1 MSFPIYKQPDLKD
14 CGPTCLRIISKYYGR
29 NIPLQ
34 EIRNLS
40 ETTREGS
47 SLLGLSDA
55 AENLGFKSLG
65 VKIDFNTLAEEV
77 PFPCIVHWNKQH
89 FVVVYD
95 IVKSKKYNVKSIT
108 GKVQNTSDNRHFTIK
123 ISDPS
128 YGLISYTQEEF
139 IKNWIGENADEHTEE
154 GIALILETTPA
165 FFSEENSL
173 SFGEGRSEDKTSIR
187 FLFNYLFKYKSL
199 VVQLAI
205 GLLAGSLLS
214 LIFPFLTQSIV
225 DVGIQNQDLNF
236 IYLVLI
242 AQLMLFFGRMGIEV
256 IRSWI
261 LLHLSA
267 RINISIISDFFIKLM
282 KLPISFFDTR
292 MTGDI
297 MQRINDH
304 RRIEQLLTNSS
315 LNTLFS
321 LVNLIIFS
329 VVLLFYD
336 YRLFLVYLF
345 GAVSY
350 IVWILF
356 FLKKRKEL
364 DYKRFSQISQEQSKV
379 IELVNGMQEI
389 KMHNAEKQ
397 KRWSWEFLQ
406 VKLFKIQIKSLS
418 LEQWQSVGGN
428 FINQMKDIFVSF
440 LSAKL
445 VLSGNLTLGMM
456 LAVQYIIGQLNS
468 PLMQLIDFIKQ
479 YQDAKISLER
489 LGEIHNKEDEENHDE
504 QYVSEIP
511 QKDIIV
517 KDVSFRYIGSDNFVF
532 ENLNLSIP
540 YQKTTAIVGTSGS
553 GKTTLLKLLMKF
565 YEPTKGE
572 IGFAKNSTENLTQ
585 TKEHAKSPLLGK
597 SAGLADSVE
606 RNRNERGKG
615 DLGVRLKNIPP
626 KLWRNHCGVVMQEG
640 YVFNDT
646 IAENI
651 AVGEDSIDKQKLRK
665 SVEIANIKDFI
676 ESLPLSYNTKIGNEG
691 IGISGGQK
699 QRLFIARAVYKE
711 PECIFFDEA
720 TSSLDANNEKI
731 IMENLEQFFK
741 GKTAIVIAHRLS
753 TVKHADKIIVLDK
766 GKVVEE
772 GNHTELVALKGE
784 YFRLVRNQL
793 ELDN

>member
-1 MSFPIYKQPDLKD
+1 MKKFPHYTQPDIKD
-14 CGPTCLRIISKYYGR
+14 CGPTCLRIVSKYYGKG
-29 NIPLQ
+29 ISLQ
-34 EIRNLS
+34 QIRNLS

-47 SLLGLSDA
+47 SLFGLSDA
-55 AENLGFKSLG
+55 AENLGFRTLG
-65 VKIDFNTLAEEV
+65 IKIDFNTLADEV
-77 PFPCIVHWNKQH
+77 PLPCICHWNKQH
-89 FVVVYD
+89 FVVIYKID
-95 IVKSKKYNVKSIT
+95 KT
-108 GKVQNTSDNRHFTIK
+108 GKVY

-128 YGLISYTQEEF
+128 YGLITYSKEEF
-139 IKNWIGENADEHTEE
+139 IKFWIGNNADESTEE
-154 GIALILETTPA
+154 GVILALETTPS
-165 FFSEENSL
+165 FFQNEFDEDQSKASFSFL
-173 SFGEGRSEDKTSIR
+173 SK
-187 FLFNYLFKYKSL
+187 YLLKYRSL
-199 VVQLAI
+199 VIQLAV

-236 IYLVLI
+236 IYLVLL
-242 AQLMLFFGRMGIEV
+242 AQIMLFIGRTGIEV

-304 RRIEQLLTNSS
+304 HRIEQLLTTSS

-329 VVLLFYD
+329 IILLFYD
-336 YRLFLVYLF
+336 YRLFIVYLV
-345 GAVSY
+345 GAVCY
-350 IVWILF
+350 IGWILF
-356 FLKKRKEL
+356 FLKRRKEL
-364 DYKRFSQISQEQSKV
+364 DYKRFSQVSQEQSKV
-379 IELVNGMQEI
+379 IELINGMQEI

-397 KRWSWEFLQ
+397 KRWNWEFVQ
-406 VKLFKIQIKSLS
+406 VKLFKVNIKSLS

-428 FINQMKDIFVSF
+428 FINQIKDILVSF

-456 LAVQYIIGQLNS
+456 LSVQYIIGQLNS
-468 PLMQLIDFIKQ
+468 PLLQLVDFIRQ
-479 YQDAKISLER
+479 AQDAKISLER
-489 LGEIHNKEDEENHDE
+489 LGEIHDKEDEDVGDAGN
-504 QYVSEIP
+504 YVSEIP
-511 QKDIIV
+511 QKDIEV
-517 KDVSFRYIGSDNFVF
+517 NNVSFRYIGSDQFVF

-540 YQKTTAIVGTSGS
+540 YQKTTAIVGASGS

-565 YEPTKGE
+565 YEPSEGE
-572 IGFAKNSTENLTQ
+572 IR
-585 TKEHAKSPLLGK
+585 LG
-597 SAGLADSVE
+597 
-606 RNRNERGKG
+606 NTN
-615 DLGVRLKNIPP
+615 LKNISPRF
-626 KLWRNHCGVVMQEG
+626 WRDHCGVVMQEG

-646 IAENI
+646 IANNI
-651 AVGEDSIDKQKLRK
+651 AIGEDYADKQKLRK
-665 SVEIANIKDFI
+665 AVEIANIMEFI
-676 ESLPLSYNTKIGNEG
+676 EDLPLSYNTKIGNEG
-691 IGISGGQK
+691 VGVSGGQK
-699 QRLFIARAVYKE
+699 QRLFIARAVYKS
-711 PECIFFDEA
+711 PEYIFFDEA
-720 TSSLDANNEKI
+720 TSALDANNEKV

-784 YFRLVRNQL
+784 YYRLVKNQL
-793 ELDN
+793 ELGS

>member
-1 MSFPIYKQPDLKD
+1 MKNFPSYLQPDAKD
-14 CGPTCLRIISKYYGR
+14 CGPTCLRIISKFYGK

-34 EIRNLS
+34 QIRNIS
-40 ETTREGS
+40 ETTRDGS

-55 AENLGFKSLG
+55 SENLGFKSLG
-65 VKIDFNTLAEEV
+65 VQVDFKTLKEEV
-77 PFPCIVHWNKQH
+77 PLPCIIHWNKNH
-89 FVVVYD
+89 FVVIYKIDKNDKVY
-95 IVKSKKYNVKSIT
+95 
-108 GKVQNTSDNRHFTIK
+108 

-128 YGLISYTQEEF
+128 YGLITYEKSEF
-139 IKNWIGENADEHTEE
+139 IKRWIGENANETTEE
-154 GIALILETTPA
+154 GIALILETTPEFYKNEFDNEESKA
-165 FFSEENSL
+165 SFSFL
-173 SFGEGRSEDKTSIR
+173 SK
-187 FLFNYLFKYKSL
+187 YLLKYKSL
-199 VVQLAI
+199 IIQLTV
-205 GLLAGSLLS
+205 GLLAGSILS

-236 IYLVLI
+236 IYLVLL
-242 AQLMLFFGRMGIEV
+242 AQVMLFLGRMGIEI

-261 LLHLSA
+261 LLHLST

-304 RRIEQLLTNSS
+304 TRIEQLLTNSS

-321 LVNLIIFS
+321 LVNLVIYSII
-329 VVLLFYD
+329 LLLYD
-336 YRLFLVYLF
+336 YRLFLIYLL
-345 GAVSY
+345 GASLY
-350 IVWILF
+350 IGWISF
-356 FLKKRKEL
+356 FLKKRREL
-364 DYKRFSQISQEQSKV
+364 DYKRFSQVSQEQSKV

-397 KRWSWEFLQ
+397 KRWGWEFLQ
-406 VKLFKIQIKSLS
+406 VKLFKLRIKSLS

-428 FINQMKDIFVSF
+428 FINQMKDILVSF

-456 LAVQYIIGQLNS
+456 LSVQYIIGQLNS
-468 PLMQLIDFIKQ
+468 PLMQLIDFIRQ
-479 YQDAKISLER
+479 YQDAQISLER
-489 LGEIHNKEDEENHDE
+489 LGEIHDKEDEENKDE

-511 QKDIIV
+511 QKDIDI
-517 KDVSFRYIGSDNFVF
+517 KEVSFRYIGSDAFVF
-532 ENLNLSIP
+532 ENLNLTIP
-540 YQKTTAIVGTSGS
+540 YQKTTAIVGASGS

-565 YEPTKGE
+565 YEPNTGE
-572 IGFAKNSTENLTQ
+572 IK
-585 TKEHAKSPLLGK
+585 LG
-597 SAGLADSVE
+597 
-606 RNRNERGKG
+606 NTN
-615 DLGVRLKNIPP
+615 LKNISPR
-626 KLWRNHCGVVMQEG
+626 LWRDHCGVVMQEG

-651 AVGEDSIDKQKLRK
+651 AVGNDYIDKQKLRK
-665 SVEIANIKDFI
+665 AVEIANIKDFV

-691 IGISGGQK
+691 VGVSGGQK
-699 QRLFIARAVYKE
+699 QRLFIARAVYKS
-711 PECIFFDEA
+711 PEYIFFDEA
-720 TSSLDANNEKI
+720 TSALDANNEKI

-772 GNHTELVALKGE
+772 GNHAELVALKGE
-784 YFRLVRNQL
+784 YYRLVKNQL
-793 ELDN
+793 ELGN

>member
-1 MSFPIYKQPDLKD
+1 MKLKKDFPFYKQPDTKD
-14 CGPTCLRIISKYYGR
+14 CGPACLRIISKYYGKA
-29 NIPLQ
+29 IALQ

-47 SLLGLSDA
+47 SLMGLSEA
-55 AENLGFKSLG
+55 SEKLGFRSLG
-65 VKIDFNTLAEEV
+65 VQIDFKTLVEEV
-77 PFPCIVHWNKQH
+77 PLPCIIHWNKVH
-89 FVVVYD
+89 FVVVYKID
-95 IVKSKKYNVKSIT
+95 KT
-108 GKVQNTSDNRHFTIK
+108 GKIY

-128 YGLISYTQEEF
+128 YGLITYTKEEF
-139 IKNWIGENADEHTEE
+139 IKYWIGNNADENTEE
-154 GIALILETTPA
+154 GIALLLETTPA
-165 FFSEENSL
+165 FFKNEFDEEGSKANFSFL
-173 SFGEGRSEDKTSIR
+173 SK
-187 FLFNYLFKYKSL
+187 YLLKYKSM
-199 VVQLAI
+199 VIQLAV

-236 IYLVLI
+236 IYLVLL
-242 AQLMLFFGRMGIEV
+242 AQVMLFLGTMGIEV

-261 LLHLSA
+261 LLHLST

-304 RRIEQLLTNSS
+304 HRIEQLLTNSS

-321 LVNLIIFS
+321 LVNLVIYSII
-329 VVLLFYD
+329 LLFYD
-336 YRLFLVYLF
+336 YRLFFIYLI
-345 GAVSY
+345 GAGLY
-350 IVWILF
+350 LVWILF

-379 IELVNGMQEI
+379 IELINGMQEI

-397 KRWSWEFLQ
+397 KRWGWEFLQ
-406 VKLFKIQIKSLS
+406 VKLFKLRIKSLS

-428 FINQMKDIFVSF
+428 FINQIKDILVSF

-456 LAVQYIIGQLNS
+456 LSVQYIIGQLNS
-468 PLMQLIDFIKQ
+468 PLIQLIDFIKQ
-479 YQDAKISLER
+479 TQDAKISLER
-489 LGEIHNKEDEENHDE
+489 LGEIHDKEDEENIEE
-504 QYVSEIP
+504 QYASEIP
-511 QKDIIV
+511 QKDIEI
-517 KDVSFRYIGSDNFVF
+517 KDISFRYIGSDSFVF
-532 ENLNLSIP
+532 KNLKLTIP
-540 YQKTTAIVGTSGS
+540 YQKTTAIVGASGS

-565 YEPTKGE
+565 YEPNTGE
-572 IGFAKNSTENLTQ
+572 IK
-585 TKEHAKSPLLGK
+585 LG
-597 SAGLADSVE
+597 
-606 RNRNERGKG
+606 NTN
-615 DLGVRLKNIPP
+615 LKNISPRF
-626 KLWRNHCGVVMQEG
+626 WREYCGVVMQDG
-640 YVFNDT
+640 YIFNDT

-651 AVGEDSIDKQKLRK
+651 AVGQDYIDKQKLRK

-676 ESLPLSYNTKIGNEG
+676 EELPLSYNTKIGNEG

-699 QRLFIARAVYKE
+699 QRLFIARAVYKS
-711 PECIFFDEA
+711 PEYIFFDEA
-720 TSSLDANNEKI
+720 TSALDANNERI

-772 GNHTELVALKGE
+772 GTHTELVAKKGE
-784 YFRLVRNQL
+784 YYRLVKNQL
-793 ELDN
+793 ELGS